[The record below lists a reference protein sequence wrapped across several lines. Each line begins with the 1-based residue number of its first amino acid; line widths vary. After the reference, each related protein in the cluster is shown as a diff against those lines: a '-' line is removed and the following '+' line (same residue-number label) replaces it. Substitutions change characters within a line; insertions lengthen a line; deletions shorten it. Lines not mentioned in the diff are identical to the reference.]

1 MLHEQIRFHRG
12 LLLALAVFGA
22 GCASSGDAP
31 EVVPGRAPLVDPASG
46 RIEEIPD
53 TELPVPVQLAPELT
67 GERQQAAER
76 LSAVVARLG
85 TRDDAR
91 SGPFPFDGLSDAEL
105 RQWLADRYVLTGDSA
120 EAAHRRTLGAAAHE
134 VELIG
139 RERPA
144 LGPTAVQDAAV
155 LELHRSALGSL
166 EVTWNATGGTPREI
180 VGPLFLERGVDTA
193 VVAADFIRSGWPLHR
208 QRLHQRSDLAAALSD
223 AALHRRLLRPRP
235 VLRCGSVLQPHAQ
248 ADADDR
254 QLPNHLREV

>member
-91 SGPFPFDGLSDAEL
+91 SGPFPFDGLSGMRSCASGSP
-105 RQWLADRYVLTGDSA
+105 TGTCSPA
-120 EAAHRRTLGAAAHE
+120 TAPRPRIGA
-134 VELIG
+134 
-139 RERPA
+139 
-144 LGPTAVQDAAV
+144 
-155 LELHRSALGSL
+155 RSVPPHTRSNSSVGS
-166 EVTWNATGGTPREI
+166 VR
-180 VGPLFLERGVDTA
+180 
-193 VVAADFIRSGWPLHR
+193 
-208 QRLHQRSDLAAALSD
+208 RSDL
-223 AALHRRLLRPRP
+223 RRCKTRPSSSSTGARSVLLR
-235 VLRCGSVLQPHAQ
+235 
-248 ADADDR
+248 
-254 QLPNHLREV
+254 